1 MNSIYPFEYKLKAT
15 DYKKLSTIFHQ
26 LVSTKGFDFEKAYTD
41 DLLSYFISDL
51 SLNELQRRFDGD
63 ELTYTNDFE
72 MLNDPIFNHQY
83 SMIKDYN
90 VNFHGIKNTSTYCDL
105 HSMFEE
111 ALLELRVTS
120 SVIKIDYI
128 DTPFDSGDILSE
140 IESRLSELLIS
151 HVNADVA
158 IQTEHNSDVKLVDD
172 TVIIDKH
179 AMVSVIY
186 HKDIIEIADEINA
199 VVQKMSKEYQFS
211 YQLIHEHEIE
221 LDNLKYFNA
230 NCEYQCHNLP
240 MLKSLIRKL
249 EMEEDPVN
257 G

>member
-1 MNSIYPFEYKLKAT
+1 MNSIYPFEYKLSAV
-15 DYKKLSTIFHQ
+15 DYKKLASVFHE
-26 LVSTKGFDFEKAYTD
+26 LVQGGGFEYDKAYTD

-51 SLNELQRRFDGD
+51 SLSELKRRFDGD

-120 SVIKIDYI
+120 SVIKVDYI
-128 DTPFDSGDILSE
+128 DTPFESADILNE
-140 IESRLSELLIS
+140 LESRLSELLIR
-151 HVNADVA
+151 HVSADIA
-158 IQTEHNSDVKLVDD
+158 IQTEHNSHVKLVDQS
-172 TVIIDKH
+172 VIIDKH
-179 AMVSVIY
+179 AIVSVIY
-186 HKDIIEIADEINA
+186 HKDIIEIASEINE
-199 VVQKMSKEYQFS
+199 VVDKISQEYQFS
-211 YQLIHEHEIE
+211 YQLLHEHEIE
-221 LDNLKYFNA
+221 LDNLKYFNINSA
-230 NCEYQCHNLP
+230 YQNYNMPL
-240 MLKSLIRKL
+240 LKAHINTV
-249 EMEEDPVN
+249 EEEVM